1 MILRKVKG
9 KLKCNERHCTHSAK
23 YELVAN
29 EGLHGIPLCVKHLQV
44 LDCIIQ
50 EILSCE
56 AEGTMV
62 QSAYNVP
69 AGVET
74 AVKPTSRATKR
85 RQRTT
90 CKAQSEDK
98 EIK

>member
-50 EILSCE
+50 EVLSRE
-56 AEGTMV
+56 AQGTMV
-62 QSAYNVP
+62 QSAYNLP
-69 AGVET
+69 ADVET
-74 AVKPTSRATKR
+74 ALKPTNRASKVRQTK
-85 RQRTT
+85 T
-90 CKAQSEDK
+90 CKAQSED
-98 EIK
+98 E

>member
-44 LDCIIQ
+44 LNCLIQ

-69 AGVET
+69 ADIET
-74 AVKPTSRATKR
+74 AVKPTNRASKR
-85 RQRTT
+85 RQTKT
-90 CKAQSEDK
+90 CKAPSED
-98 EIK
+98 

>member
-50 EILSCE
+50 EVLSRE
-56 AEGTMV
+56 AQGTMV

-74 AVKPTSRATKR
+74 ALKPTSRATKR
-85 RQRTT
+85 RQTKT
-90 CKAQSEDK
+90 CKAQSEEK
-98 EIK
+98 

>member
-50 EILSCE
+50 EVLSRE
-56 AEGTMV
+56 AQGTMV
-62 QSAYNVP
+62 QSAYNMP
-69 AGVET
+69 ADIET
-74 AVKPTSRATKR
+74 ALKPTSRATKL
-85 RQRTT
+85 RQTKT
-90 CKAQSEDK
+90 CKAQSED
-98 EIK
+98 